1 MHLRWQIAPAKA
13 QVRAMAASQAWTAPR
28 WTALS
33 IITGSIEST
42 RHPSAKAARISSWV
56 IRRGPNTP
64 GCRSL
69 KHSCED
75 LVGVLPAGLTPS
87 TAGLVPCI

>member
-1 MHLRWQIAPAKA
+1 MGVQVPAKA
-13 QVRAMAASQAWTAPR
+13 QVRVMVASQAWTAPR

-42 RHPSAKAARISSWV
+42 RHPPAKAARISSWV

-69 KHSCED
+69 KHSRKY
-75 LVGVLPAGLTPS
+75 LPPGDHSP
-87 TAGLVPCI
+87 